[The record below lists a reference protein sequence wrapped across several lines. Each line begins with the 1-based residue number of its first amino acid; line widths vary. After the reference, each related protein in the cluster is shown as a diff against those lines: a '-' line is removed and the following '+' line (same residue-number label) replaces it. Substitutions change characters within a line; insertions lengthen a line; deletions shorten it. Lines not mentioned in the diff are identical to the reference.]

1 MAVLWLYTMAIFI
14 LLVALGL
21 KEGQIVGCS
30 DLIL

>member
-1 MAVLWLYTMAIFI
+1 MAVLWLYTMAIFT
-14 LLVALGL
+14 LLVVLGL

>member
-1 MAVLWLYTMAIFI
+1 MAVLWLYIMATFI
-14 LLVALGL
+14 PLVALGQ